1 MYAKAIMS
9 ILNGSSID
17 NFSHT
22 NTTTYLQSDQTMASE
37 ETETILIVIVLSIMV
52 LLWVG
57 NCVYISWIVT
67 TEYGSFDY
75 DENVETSIQRNI
87 SKDNL
92 SGNLKRLQ
100 NRREYFG
107 SIYEDKLSDASLP

>member
-1 MYAKAIMS
+1 MYTGAIKS
-9 ILNGSSID
+9 NLND
-17 NFSHT
+17 NSVVSFSHT
-22 NTTTYLQSDQTMASE
+22 TTKISVQTDETMASE
-37 ETETILIVIVLSIMV
+37 ETETILVVIVLSIMV

-67 TEYGSFDY
+67 SEYGSIDY
-75 DENVETSIQRNI
+75 VENVETSIQRNI

-100 NRREYFG
+100 NRRESLG
-107 SIYEDKLSDASLP
+107 RIYEDKLSDASLP